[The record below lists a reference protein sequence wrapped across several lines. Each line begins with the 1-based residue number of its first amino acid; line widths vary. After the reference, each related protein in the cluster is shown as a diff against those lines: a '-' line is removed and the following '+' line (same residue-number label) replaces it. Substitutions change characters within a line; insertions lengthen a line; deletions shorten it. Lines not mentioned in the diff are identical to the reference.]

1 VSLRFFKAFLTSPGS
16 VGALWP
22 SSPFLARA
30 MVAASEVQKAD
41 CVVELGPGTGAF
53 TGEILSNLRAG
64 ASFAAVEKDAELA
77 RAMAGKF
84 PAAKVIEGC
93 ATNLGEHLEA
103 AKMQSPDVILSGLP
117 WAAFGGDLQG
127 RLLGEIRSVLRSG
140 GVFTTFAYYGPHR
153 LQAGRRFRKNL
164 ESVFGTIERS
174 PVVIANFPPAFV
186 YTCRG

>member
-1 VSLRFFKAFLTSPGS
+1 MSLRFIKAFLTSPGS

-22 SSPFLARA
+22 SSPRLARA
-30 MVAASEVQKAD
+30 MVEASEIHKAD

-53 TGEILSNLRAG
+53 TGEILSNLRRG
-64 ASFAAVEKDAELA
+64 ASFAAVEKDTALA
-77 RAMAGKF
+77 RAMTKKF
-84 PAAKVIEGC
+84 PSAKVIEGC
-93 ATNLGEHLEA
+93 ATRLGEHLEA
-103 AKMQSPDVILSGLP
+103 ARMEKPDVILSGLP
-117 WAAFGGDLQG
+117 WAAFGGDLQA
-127 RLLGEIRSVLRSG
+127 RLLGEIRSVLRGG

-164 ESVFGTIERS
+164 EAAFGTIQRS